1 MKVFFNYEY
10 SPINET
16 FIVMWK
22 LSGASQEIQSFL
34 NPSLSKMA
42 DFYLQHKKDFAT
54 EYSRHAAKNAVRFI
68 LDVSIEDELE
78 KMYIANN
85 KLSLDEAV
93 EKAKDI
99 CKTQC
104 PDLGWENL
112 YDRSYVAN
120 LMPADYEDVIYIR
133 EYAKEDDEDAIYT
146 YSVDNS
152 VYLKGE

>member
-1 MKVFFNYEY
+1 MKVFFDYKY
-10 SPINET
+10 FPIDGT
-16 FIVMWK
+16 IIVMWK
-22 LSGASQEIQSFL
+22 LSGASQEIQSSL
-34 NPSLSKMA
+34 NPSLSKIA
-42 DFYLQHKKDFAT
+42 DFYLQHENDFAT
-54 EYSRHAAKNAVRFI
+54 EHSRHAARDAVSFI
-68 LDVSIEDELE
+68 LDNFIADELE

-85 KLSLDEAV
+85 KLSLSEAV